1 MAKAPQS
8 VGRSGDA
15 LFTLKLHR
23 GEGMVL
29 VAMNWKSGRPPANFV
44 GFGIQYSEPGPIHW
58 FDLKNRLGFAGP
70 DGKVDPSR
78 LSTMQSPI
86 QKWRWVHF
94 PRRPDLAGEFTYRV
108 TPVFMNEAGE
118 LSYGAEQQAKVALA
132 AETIPGALNIAF
144 TRGYVSSQSF
154 VEKYERSGPIST
166 LLPAKAKDGLGFV
179 PTHPK
184 AAEALEWMGLEARRE
199 VLTLLDQAIADG
211 ADVKA
216 IAYDLNVPDIVD
228 RLEKLGPRLHLI
240 IDDDGAHGEAGSP
253 ENAAEARI
261 KVSAGAGQVKRQ
273 SMGKLQHNKMIV
285 VDGPTIKRALGGST
299 NFSWRGFYVQ
309 ANNAV
314 FVTGA
319 AAIAPFLTAFDQYW
333 QSDSPAAFG
342 ASPSATWQN
351 LRLPGVDGRV
361 CFSPHAPANAVL
373 AKIGQDIEG
382 ATSNI
387 LFSLAFL
394 YQTSGPILEAVKKQT
409 VRDDLFVYGI
419 SDRKVG
425 GIDVLKPD
433 GNVAPVYPSA
443 LEKNVPLPFSAEP
456 TGGGGTRMHHKF
468 VVIDFGEP
476 SARVYAGS
484 YNFSPPADGKNG
496 ENLFVFRDPRVVA
509 SYTIEALRLF
519 DAYHFRIA
527 QAQAKGARKTLTLHR
542 PPAAGAPTWFDE
554 DYTAERKI
562 KDRELFA

>member
-1 MAKAPQS
+1 MADAFQSAGESGEAP
-8 VGRSGDA
+8 
-15 LFTLKLHR
+15 FTLKLHR

-29 VAMNWKSGRPPANFV
+29 IAMNWKSGRPAANFV
-44 GFGIQYSEPGPIHW
+44 GFGIQYSEPGPVHW
-58 FDLKNRLGFAGP
+58 YDLKNRLGFPGA
-70 DGKVDPSR
+70 DGKVDPTR

-94 PRRPDLAGEFTYRV
+94 PRRPELAGEFAYRV

-118 LSYGAEQQAKVALA
+118 LSYGVEQEAKVVLA
-132 AETIPGALNIAF
+132 DETGPGVLNIAF
-144 TRGYVSSQSF
+144 TRGFISSQAF
-154 VEKYERSGPIST
+154 VERYERFGPIAT
-166 LLPAKAKDGLGFV
+166 LLPAKAGGGLAFT

-199 VLTLLDQAIADG
+199 VLKLLDDAIADG

-216 IAYDLNVPDIVD
+216 IAYDLNVPEVVD
-228 RLEKLGPRLHLI
+228 RFERLGSRLQLI

-253 ENAAEARI
+253 ESAAEARVRI
-261 KVSAGAGQVKRQ
+261 SAGAGQVKRQ
-273 SMGKLQHNKMIV
+273 HMGKLQHNKMIV
-285 VDGPTIKRALGGST
+285 ANGPTLKRALGGST

-319 AAIAPFLTAFDQYW
+319 GAVAPFLAAFDQYW
-333 QSDSPAAFG
+333 RSDDPAAFG
-342 ASPSATWQN
+342 RSPSAAWQD
-351 LRLPGVDGRV
+351 LLLPGIDGKV
-361 CFSPHAPANAVL
+361 CFSPHAAANAVL
-373 AKIGQDIEG
+373 AEIGADMNG
-382 ATSNI
+382 ATSNL

-394 YQTSGPILEAVKKQT
+394 FEISGPILDAVKTQT
-409 VRDDLFVYGI
+409 ARDDVFVYGI

-443 LEKNVPLPFSAEP
+443 LKKNVPLPFSAEP

-468 VVIDFGEP
+468 VVIDFGTP
-476 SARVYAGS
+476 DARVYAGS
-484 YNFSPPADGKNG
+484 YNFSPAADGSNG

-519 DAYHFRIA
+519 DSYHFRVA
-527 QAQAKGARKTLTLHR
+527 QGDARRARRTLTLQR
-542 PPAAGAPTWFDE
+542 PPSGGDVPWFDE
-554 DYTAERKI
+554 DFTVARKI